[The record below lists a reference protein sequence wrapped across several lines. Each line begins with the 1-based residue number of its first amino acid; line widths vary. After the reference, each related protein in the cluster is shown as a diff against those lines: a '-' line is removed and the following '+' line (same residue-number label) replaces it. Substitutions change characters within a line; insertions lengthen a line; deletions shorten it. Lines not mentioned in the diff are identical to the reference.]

1 MGDWQAFALCAT
13 VAVAYLALLR
23 LVDMNEREPIWAL
36 GLVLTCGFITGSQLR
51 VIAGSPLLDLTIWPA
66 IAAREAALLVALLMG
81 YGALAAVARW
91 RGWSDITDAT
101 DGLVYGAAAGLGT
114 SVGEL
119 FVRELGDLGLV
130 AQLTLPPTPML
141 AVASALGG
149 LALGVAGGV
158 TGAAFVVARDAPT
171 RARRIAWFVGGLAVA
186 VGVHAV
192 MDWLAHGDAL
202 GGDWGYLRPWAAL
215 LLPCLAVL
223 AAGVYAVRV
232 ERAVIA
238 RNARGEIA
246 AGIASAG
253 DVELLGHPLRRTRSY
268 LRTLMHGGIRDCWL
282 QMSLHNR
289 LVQLALIHRRAARA
303 PSRHLDR
310 QVAALRES
318 IGRLREELTREGG
331 RL

>member
-1 MGDWQAFALCAT
+1 MGEWQAFVLCAT
-13 VAVAYLALLR
+13 VALAYLGLLR
-23 LVDMNEREPIWAL
+23 LVDLNEREPVWAL
-36 GLVLTCGFITGSQLR
+36 GFVLACGFITGSQLR

-66 IAAREAALLVALLMG
+66 IAAREGALLVALLMG

-119 FVRELGDLGLV
+119 FVRELSDLGLV

-141 AVASALGG
+141 AIASALGG

-171 RARRIAWFVGGLAVA
+171 RARRIGWFVAGLTMA
-186 VGVHAV
+186 VGIHAA

-202 GGDWGYLRPWAAL
+202 GGEWGYLRTWAAL
-215 LLPCLAVL
+215 LLPCLAVI
-223 AAGVYAVRV
+223 AVAVYAIRI

-238 RNARGEIA
+238 RNAEREIA
-246 AGIASAG
+246 AGVASRS

-268 LRTLMHGGIRDCWL
+268 LQTLSQSGIRECWL

-303 PSRHLDR
+303 PSLHLDR
-310 QVAALRES
+310 QVTALRES
-318 IGRLREELTREGG
+318 IGRLREELSREAGQP
-331 RL
+331 

>member
-1 MGDWQAFALCAT
+1 MGEWQAFGLSVGVGLT
-13 VAVAYLALLR
+13 YLALLR

-36 GLVLTCGFITGSQLR
+36 GFVLTCGFITGSQLR
-51 VIAGSPLLDLTIWPA
+51 VIVGSPLLDLTLWPA
-66 IAAREAALLVALLMG
+66 IAARELALLLALLLG
-81 YGALAAVARW
+81 YAALAAVERW

-119 FVRELGDLGLV
+119 FVREMSDRGLV
-130 AQLTLPPTPML
+130 ATLML
-141 AVASALGG
+141 APSAPVAAILGG

-171 RARRIAWFVGGLAVA
+171 PLRRISWFLGGLLCA
-186 VGVHAV
+186 VGVHAT
-192 MDWLAHGDAL
+192 MDWIAHGDAL
-202 GGDWGYLRPWAAL
+202 SAQGYWRAWAAL
-215 LLPCLAVL
+215 LLPCLAMI
-223 AAGVYAVRV
+223 AAAAYAIRI

-238 RNARGEIA
+238 RDAERELVSGV
-246 AGIASAG
+246 ASAA
-253 DVELLGHPLRRTRSY
+253 ELDLLRHPLRRTGTY
-268 LRTLMHGGIRDCWL
+268 LRTLGRGGVRECWL

-303 PSRHLDR
+303 PSPRLTR
-310 QVAALRES
+310 QVDAIRES
-318 IGRLREELTREGG
+318 IGRLREELAAMVG